1 MVKFNHC
8 KLKMELEAQ
17 SPLIHFQ
24 TNENYN
30 GLTLRASEVKPKLD
44 RFLFRKLKLTY
55 KDKVIH
61 EKYPLIF
68 IDEGLN
74 ALNYRMKIEIKDKKT
89 NIIRLNNN
97 KDRWLDYDLYYGN
110 IGKPQEE
117 QKQGIISDITL
128 TIFCFIP
135 ELRKLIQDYIEE
147 FFIVTNFGAMQNKG
161 FGSFLPKSCYYN
173 NPMNEKQISHIADYL
188 LDDTISMMRGEKKG
202 TKTCYC
208 MKFIDKKNT
217 TSMDKEKIWPE
228 YFKQIKDFYGIMKS
242 GRNFRGFSRSYIY
255 KYMHTKGIDNEK
267 AWMKQRN
274 ISPIVVDVKKKVN
287 TKENICDRKDKNPKY
302 VRAMLGTGAV
312 LSYIAKA
319 GSSKK
324 VSIIIT
330 SKDEKVK
337 RVPSP
342 IYFKIVK
349 NVVFIIAREIPEE
362 IYNKKFE
369 FRNKETDK
377 SGCLFTPV
385 EFDIDEFLGK
395 YVNYYNKDLRDDTN
409 VKDIKNNK
417 KVVKVKC
424 RNLSE

>member
-1 MVKFNHC
+1 MVKFKHC
-8 KLKMELEAQ
+8 KLRMELEAQ

-30 GLTLRASEVKPKLD
+30 CLTLRASEVKPKLD
-44 RFLFRKLKLTY
+44 QFLFRKLKLAY
-55 KDKVIH
+55 EDKIIY

-74 ALNYRMKIEIKDKKT
+74 ALNYRMKIEIKGKKT

-110 IGKPQEE
+110 MGKPREE

-147 FFIVTNFGAMQNKG
+147 FFIVTNFGTMQNKG

-173 NPMNEKQISHIADYL
+173 NPMNEKQISQIADYL

-267 AWMKQRN
+267 AWMKQKN
-274 ISPIVVDVKKKVN
+274 ISPVVN
-287 TKENICDRKDKNPKY
+287 TKGKNYDRRDKNPKY

-319 GSSKK
+319 GSNDK
-324 VSIIIT
+324 VPIIIT

-369 FRNKETDK
+369 FRNKETNK
-377 SGCLFTPV
+377 SGCLFTPN
-385 EFDIDEFLGK
+385 EFDIDEFLEK

-409 VKDIKNNK
+409 IKDIENNK